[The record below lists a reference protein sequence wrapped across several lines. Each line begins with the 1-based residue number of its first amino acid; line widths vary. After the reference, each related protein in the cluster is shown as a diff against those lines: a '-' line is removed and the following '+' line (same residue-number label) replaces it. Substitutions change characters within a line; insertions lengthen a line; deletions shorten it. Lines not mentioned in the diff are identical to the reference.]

1 MATEQR
7 NMKTMEKEMHKMI
20 EHAQA
25 LIDATSDEVDDHI
38 KSARAA
44 LLERLDSA
52 KKEYGEIEEKVMAK
66 VQSADEFIHAKPYY
80 AIGGSF
86 IVGLLFGWSMSR
98 K

>member
-1 MATEQR
+1 MPATQN
-7 NMKTMEKEMHKMI
+7 NMKVLEKEMHDMM

-25 LIDATSDEVDDHI
+25 LIEATSDEVDDNI
-38 KSARAA
+38 KSARSA
-44 LLERLDSA
+44 LQERLKSA
-52 KKEYGEIEEKVMAK
+52 RKEYGEIEEKVMAK
-66 VQSADEFIHAKPYY
+66 VQSADDFIHAKPYY

>member
-1 MATEQR
+1 MATGQN
-7 NMKTMEKEMHKMI
+7 NMSSMEKEMHNMM

-25 LIDATSDEVDDHI
+25 LIDATSEEVDDHI

-44 LLERLDSA
+44 LRERLESA
-52 KKEYGEIEEKVMAK
+52 RKEYGKIEEKVMAK
-66 VQSADEFIHAKPYY
+66 AHSADNFIHAKPYY

-86 IVGLLFGWSMSR
+86 IIGLLFGWSISR

>member
-1 MATEQR
+1 METGQN
-7 NMKTMEKEMHKMI
+7 NMKLMEKEMHNIM

-38 KSARAA
+38 KSARSA
-44 LLERLDSA
+44 LRERLESA
-52 KKEYGEIEEKVMAK
+52 RKEYGEIEGKVLAK
-66 VQSADEFIHAKPYY
+66 AQSADAFIHEKPYY

-86 IVGLLFGWSMSR
+86 IVGLLFGWALSR